1 MSRVEDLLRRAQPPA
16 EPPTRYRELAAD
28 AALGGGSSNA
38 GGQAARR
45 AWWRRPQTALVGAL
59 AVVAVTVIALVAV
72 GTGGGGGG
80 GGGHGTTI
88 ALQGK
93 ASFAAASGTLQL
105 ANSSSDA
112 MRNAVLQVKD
122 LPPAPPGSYYEMWM
136 ASGNEDV
143 GIMAF
148 DTNADGT
155 VTVRSAIP
163 ANMPW
168 TRCWVSLEHESGAG
182 STSQPVLGSTA

>member
-1 MSRVEDLLRRAQPPA
+1 MSGVEDLLRRAQPPA
-16 EPPTRYRELAAD
+16 EPPPRYRELAAD
-28 AALGGGSSNA
+28 AALGGGYSTA
-38 GGQAARR
+38 GGRAVRR
-45 AWWRRPQTALVGAL
+45 AWWRRPRTVLAGAL
-59 AVVAVTVIALVAV
+59 AVVAVVMIALVAV
-72 GTGGGGGG
+72 GTGS

-93 ASFAAASGTLQL
+93 APSFADATATLQL
-105 ANSSSDA
+105 ANSSGEA

-136 ASGNEDV
+136 ASGSEDV

-168 TRCWVSLEHESGAG
+168 TRCWVSLEHESGSG
-182 STSQPVLGSTA
+182 STSEPVLGSTA